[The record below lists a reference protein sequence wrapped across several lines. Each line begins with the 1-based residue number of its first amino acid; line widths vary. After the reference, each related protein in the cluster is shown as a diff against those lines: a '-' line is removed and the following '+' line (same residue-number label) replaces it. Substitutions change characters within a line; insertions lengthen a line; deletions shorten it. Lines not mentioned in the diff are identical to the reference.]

1 MFLTY
6 KDLTARF
13 KRSKKTI
20 RRDIEAKRFP
30 TPNFRQGNLV
40 NWLDS
45 EINAF
50 EILISKNDKQPLPKI
65 NEERLKEIM
74 LCAKNFILAYSN

>member
-6 KDLTARF
+6 EDLSVRF
-13 KRSKKTI
+13 KRSKRTI
-20 RRDIEAKRFP
+20 QRDIKLKRFP
-30 TPNFRQGNLV
+30 TPNFRRGNLV
-40 NWLDS
+40 NWLDI
-45 EINAF
+45 EIDAF